1 MMAPPIIKA
10 KSWCHTH
17 RRVVLQDLAR
27 GKIGSRIVCE
37 PEVHS
42 NGFERKIQQDRI
54 RLAA

>member
-1 MMAPPIIKA
+1 MAPPIIKA

-27 GKIGSRIVCE
+27 GKIGSRILCE
-37 PEVHS
+37 PEEHS
-42 NGFERKIQQDRI
+42 DGFERKIQQDRI